1 MVILTNIYAYSDT
14 GKTIH
19 RIGSDAY
26 GSKITLLNGDTASS
40 FEEVD
45 EVPRYT
51 KAEYDAKVAELV
63 RRRYTDN
70 EEFAL
75 QRKMLN
81 TLLSPATLS
90 EDAAESAADE
100 YAEYNAYVEQC
111 KVRAPQVLIEDI
123 EAREK
128 VLAETEETTEEIA
141 DNEDL

>member
-51 KAEYDAKVAELV
+51 KAEYDTKVELLIAE
-63 RRRYTDN
+63 RYTMGQ
-70 EEFAL
+70 EVQFAREKEAAGQKYQEYL
-75 QRKMLN
+75 Q
-81 TLLSPATLS
+81 
-90 EDAAESAADE
+90 
-100 YAEYNAYVEQC
+100 YVEQC
-111 KVRAPQVLIEDI
+111 KVRAVEMLKSDQEF
-123 EAREK
+123 EN
-128 VLAETEETTEEIA
+128 ETISK
-141 DNEDL
+141 

>member
-1 MVILTNIYAYSDT
+1 MVILTNIYAYSDA

-26 GSKITLLNGDTASS
+26 GSKITLLPGDTADS

-63 RRRYTDN
+63 RRRYTDS

-90 EDAAESAADE
+90 EDVAESAADE
-100 YAEYNAYVEQC
+100 YAAYNAYVESC
-111 KVRAPQVLIEDI
+111 KTKAVEILNNP
-123 EAREK
+123 
-128 VLAETEETTEEIA
+128 TTEEIA
-141 DNEDL
+141 E